1 MPFLNRRCP
10 VCGIDPTSVRPPDAI
25 VAIRSYPRRYR
36 GLLVRL
42 DDEEGAGI
50 VTRRPGPGQWSAL
63 EHAVH
68 VADVLEAVARALE
81 RVRLHDDPTVD
92 VEVGPPGQEPVDAVL
107 DRLEAASEQLASV
120 ADAMAGKDWQ
130 RSGRLPTGEP
140 VTALA
145 LLGHAVHVGAHHRR
159 EVERVMATVR

>member
-1 MPFLNRRCP
+1 MAFLDRRCP
-10 VCGIDPTSVRPPDAI
+10 VCGLDPTTVRPPDAV

-36 GLLVRL
+36 RLLVRL
-42 DDEEGAGI
+42 DDEEGAGV

-63 EHAVH
+63 EHAVY
-68 VADVLEAVARALE
+68 VADVLEAVGRALE
-81 RVRLHDDPTVD
+81 RVRVHDGPSIDI
-92 VEVGPPGQEPVDAVL
+92 EVRAPGPEPVDAVL
-107 DRLEAASEQLASV
+107 SRLEAASEHLASV

-130 RSGRLPTGEP
+130 RSGRVPAGEP

-159 EVERVMATVR
+159 EIERVMATVR